1 MFMYI
6 PQLRHSGSRLDKLRK
21 PNCHEAPPWL
31 AQSGKFW
38 TFCVSKL
45 SQMAFSNSFL
55 PLLLAPF
62 IMICES
68 MLYPWVRMDYYEK
81 CWQYQNIDYR
91 YFDYIYIYIWFQI
104 YYPPLI
110 KHWVWG
116 DRFPLL
122 STPPAVTNLF
132 SRAFQQL
139 KSIGSG
145 ECNPL
150 ENV

>member
-1 MFMYI
+1 MVYIDWTFSEVLAWYMFMYI
-6 PQLRHSGSRLDKLRK
+6 PQLGHSGSRLDKLTK

-91 YFDYIYIYIWFQI
+91 YFDYIYLYIYMISNI
-104 YYPPLI
+104 LSPPYKTL
-110 KHWVWG
+110 G
-116 DRFPLL
+116 LGGPF
-122 STPPAVTNLF
+122 PPAF
-132 SRAFQQL
+132 YAPCSH
-139 KSIGSG
+139 
-145 ECNPL
+145 
-150 ENV
+150 

>member
-1 MFMYI
+1 
-6 PQLRHSGSRLDKLRK
+6 
-21 PNCHEAPPWL
+21 
-31 AQSGKFW
+31 
-38 TFCVSKL
+38 L
-45 SQMAFSNSFL
+45 SEMAFSNSFL
-55 PLLLAPF
+55 PLFLAPF

-91 YFDYIYIYIWFQI
+91 YFDYIYIYMISNI
-104 YYPPLI
+104 LSPPYKTL
-110 KHWVWG
+110 G
-116 DRFPLL
+116 LGGPF
-122 STPPAVTNLF
+122 PPAFYAPTVTNLF
-132 SRAFQQL
+132 STAFQQL